1 MATGDKA
8 AKPVRAASK
17 VAQAAANGTADAA
30 EAVEGTSATDAM
42 RQVSEKSGTLGM
54 GFMGL
59 ALSLWSG
66 AYAYSKFRQALGKG
80 PILPEPPQ

>member
-1 MATGDKA
+1 MAEGRAPRAA
-8 AKPVRAASK
+8 AKTAAK
-17 VAQAAANGTADAA
+17 VARTASENGEVLDETADGANA
-30 EAVEGTSATDAM
+30 LREISGTS
-42 RQVSEKSGTLGM
+42 GNLGL

-80 PILPEPPQ
+80 PILPEPPK